1 MRKFG
6 RRTFLLWALLVWSA
20 FFQPASVSAFPGV
33 EALRGEFGA
42 HDPSTLVKHNSRF
55 YLFSTGRGISSR
67 WSPDLI
73 TWNVG
78 PAVFANPPA
87 WVTNAAPGFNGDFW
101 APDLIAH
108 NGQYFLYYSV
118 SSWGSPESAIGL
130 ATNPTLDPSE
140 PTYLWTDQGIVIQS
154 DWSKNYNTIDPS
166 VFRDSNGTL
175 WLAFGSYWSGI
186 KLIQLDP
193 ATGKRITPNS
203 SIYSLA
209 WNSSIEAACL
219 TRRGSYYYLFVNW
232 NQCCA
237 GVDSKYLVRVGR
249 STSITGPYLDRNGQ
263 NLLDARGEVFME
275 SSGRYIGPGHIGLLS
290 ESGTNWFSFHY
301 YDGANNGA
309 ARLGL
314 ARLSWTTDG
323 WPVFTNDWSAFYA
336 FEFGAREDTAQFHGA
351 LNSGATIVADPGRGR
366 VLQLSGINQ
375 FVRLPLAVA
384 NASSFAAWVKW
395 NGGGDWQRIFDFG
408 TGTGAYLMLTPRASN
423 GKLRFSTTIS
433 GPGAP
438 EQMIDGPTALPIG
451 AWTHVAVTLNG
462 QRGLLY
468 VNGAPVGTNNTL
480 TIRPW
485 QTMARSNYVGK
496 SQFAADPAY
505 SGQIDSL
512 RIYGRV
518 LSDAEVAM
526 LARVHPSL
534 AHRWSFN
541 ADATDNIGTAH
552 GELRGGSTITNG
564 AVALDG
570 VTGHVNL
577 PNNLIAANDSLT
589 VETWVTDTGSGPWAR
604 IFDFGNSTG
613 GEDFAIG
620 SATSG
625 TGYSFLSS
633 PSDFGSLRGAYT
645 ISGGGAGEQLLEQF
659 GAPLPTNELK
669 HVAWVTDGPSHI
681 GRLYVDSVQVAVN
694 SNMTLT
700 PFLIGATVN
709 NWLGRSQWNDPLFK
723 GSISE
728 FRIYA
733 AALSP
738 EEVATSRDF
747 GPERLAIPVRLSLS
761 NAPGGQ
767 VFSWPS
773 YAVGFNLESSST
785 LINGALWSPVPGSPA
800 LNQGS
805 RQLSVPTLG
814 NANYYRLKQQ

>member
-1 MRKFG
+1 MLRTG
-6 RRTFLLWALLVWSA
+6 RHTFVLWAFLVLPGILHPVVA
-20 FFQPASVSAFPGV
+20 SAFPGV
-33 EALRGEFGA
+33 EALRGAFDS
-42 HDPSTLVKHNSRF
+42 HDPSTIVKHSNRF
-55 YLFSTGRGISSR
+55 YLFSTGRGILSK
-67 WSPDLI
+67 WSPDLV

-78 PAVFANPPA
+78 PAVFANPPS

-101 APDLIAH
+101 APDIIAH
-108 NGQYFLYYSV
+108 NGQYYLYYSV

-130 ATNPTLDPSE
+130 ATNPTLDPSD
-140 PTYLWTDQGIVIQS
+140 PAYLWTDQRIVIQS
-154 DWSKNYNTIDPS
+154 DWSKDYNTIDPS

-193 ATGKRITPNS
+193 ATGKRITPS
-203 SIYSLA
+203 SPIYSLA
-209 WNSSIEAACL
+209 WNSSIEASCL

-249 STSITGPYLDRNGQ
+249 STSITGPYLDRNGL

-275 SSGRYIGPGHIGLLS
+275 SSGRYIGPGHIGLLN
-290 ESGTNWFSFHY
+290 EGGTNWFSFHY

-314 ARLSWTTDG
+314 ARLWWATDG

-336 FEFGAREDTAQFHGA
+336 FESGAREDTSQFHGA
-351 LNSGATIVADPGRGR
+351 FYGGATTAATPDRGR
-366 VLQLSGINQ
+366 VLQLSNTNQ
-375 FVRLPLAVA
+375 FATLPLSVA

-408 TGTGAYLMLTPRASN
+408 TGTGAYLMLTPKANN
-423 GKLRFSTTIS
+423 GRLRFSITTS

-438 EQMIDGPTALPIG
+438 EQMIDGPTSLPIG

-462 QRGLLY
+462 QRGVLY
-468 VNGAPVGTNNTL
+468 VNGAPIGTNNGI

-485 QTMARSNYVGK
+485 QTMARSNYLGR
-496 SQFAADPAY
+496 SQFAADPAF

-518 LSDAEVAM
+518 LTDSEVAK

-534 AHRWSFN
+534 AHRWNFN
-541 ADATDNIGTAH
+541 ADATDSIGTAH
-552 GELRGGSTITNG
+552 GELRGGSTVTNG

-570 VTGHVNL
+570 VTGHLNL
-577 PNNLIAANDSLT
+577 PNNLISANDSVT
-589 VETWVTDTGSGPWAR
+589 VETWVTDLGSGPWAR

-620 SATSG
+620 LATSG
-625 TGYSFLSS
+625 TRCSFLSS
-633 PSDFGSLRGAYT
+633 PSGFISLRGAYT
-645 ISGGGAGEQLLEQF
+645 ITGGGAGEQLLEHA
-659 GAPLPTNELK
+659 GAPLPNNVLQ
-669 HVAWVTDGPSHI
+669 HVVWTTDGPSHL
-681 GRLYVDSVQVAVN
+681 GRLYVDGVQVAVN
-694 SNMTLT
+694 SNMNLT
-700 PFLIGATVN
+700 PAVIGATVN

-723 GSISE
+723 GRISE
-728 FRIYA
+728 FRLYA

-738 EEVATSRDF
+738 EEIVASRNL

-761 NAPGGQ
+761 NAPGSL

-785 LINGALWSPVPGSPA
+785 LGNGASWSLVPGTPV

-805 RQLSVPTLG
+805 WQLTLPRSG
-814 NANYYRLKQQ
+814 SGKYYRLKQ